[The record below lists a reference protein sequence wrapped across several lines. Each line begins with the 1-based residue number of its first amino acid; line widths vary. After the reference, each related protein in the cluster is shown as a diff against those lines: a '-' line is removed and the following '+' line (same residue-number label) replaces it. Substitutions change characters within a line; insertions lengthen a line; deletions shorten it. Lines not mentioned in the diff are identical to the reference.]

1 MDNYKIKYGDLNMCI
16 ILLNSVRLNEYY
28 HYVLLYIILLIP
40 DLYQMRHLSF
50 FWVEIMWT
58 LFTTKEYSIM

>member
-50 FWVEIMWT
+50 FLVEIMWT